1 MKVLLV
7 GSGAR
12 EHALAWKLRQ
22 SQLVKTLL
30 IWPGSPTMD
39 ALGDRLAMDLDS
51 GLVDVARFAK
61 NQGVDF
67 VVVGPEQP
75 LADGFADAC
84 ADLKL
89 PCFGPVR
96 AAAQLESS
104 KAFAKDVMQAA
115 GIPTAAFAVAQGE
128 ASCRKTAESFLASSG
143 GAVIKASGLASG
155 KGVFVCA
162 AQSDI
167 DEAIERLYR
176 SGMAKAA
183 ETVVIEEVL
192 KGKECSFFVF
202 LGHGQPTSLGFAVD
216 HKRLKDGDEG
226 PNTGGMGCYT
236 PVPWLPQDAGETV
249 MKLVVHPLLA
259 ELKKRNMSYTG
270 CLYVGI
276 MWSSAG
282 PSVVEFNVRLGDPE
296 AEVLAVQDK
305 RDWAELIAAKVG
317 LKPDADNFEAA
328 AAHNLGASV
337 CVVLASPCYP
347 YGEGAT
353 RRFEVDRDV
362 FKNTGSAPQVFAAAI
377 REEQGRLLTGKGR
390 LLTVVGHGHNFAAAR
405 QHAYAYIET
414 LAAPWPGVQFRRDI
428 GAVLLDDKA

>member
-22 SQLVKTLL
+22 SKLVDDLL

-39 ALGDRLAMDLDS
+39 PLGTRLAMGLDA
-51 GLVDVARFAK
+51 GMADVARLAR

-89 PCFGPVR
+89 PCFGPVA

-104 KAFAKDVMQAA
+104 KAFAKDVMKAA
-115 GIPTAAFAVAQGE
+115 GIPTAGFAVVQGE
-128 ASCRKTAESFLASSG
+128 AACRKTAEQYLANSG

-155 KGVFVCA
+155 KGVFVCKT
-162 AQSDI
+162 QGDI
-167 DEAIERLYR
+167 DEGIERLYR

-192 KGKECSFFVF
+192 VGRECSFFVF
-202 LGHGQPTSLGFAVD
+202 LGAGEPTPLGFAVD

-236 PVPWLPQDAGETV
+236 PVPWLPSDAGDTV
-249 MKLVVHPLLA
+249 MKKVVHPLLA
-259 ELKKRNMSYTG
+259 ELKKRGMSYTG
-270 CLYVGI
+270 CLYVGL
-276 MWSSAG
+276 MWSEKG

-296 AEVLAVQDK
+296 AEVLALHDK
-305 RDWAELIAAKVG
+305 RDWAQLIAAKVG
-317 LKPDADNFEAA
+317 LIEENREFVAA
-328 AAHNLGASV
+328 AAQNAGASV

-347 YGEGAT
+347 YGEGAPQ
-353 RRFEVDRDV
+353 RFEVPRDV
-362 FKNTGSAPQVFAAAI
+362 FENGTADVQVFAAAV
-377 REEQGRLLTGKGR
+377 REEQGKLMTGRGR
-390 LLTVVGHGHNFAAAR
+390 LLTVCSHGKDFTEAR
-405 QHAYAYIET
+405 RHAYAHIKKI
-414 LAAPWPGVQFRRDI
+414 AAHWHGVQYRHDI
-428 GAVLLDDKA
+428 GSVLVEG

>member
-22 SQLVKTLL
+22 SKLVDDLL
-30 IWPGSPTMD
+30 IWPGSATMD
-39 ALGDRLAMDLDS
+39 ALGARLPMGLDA
-51 GLVDVARFAK
+51 GMADVARLAR
-61 NQGVDF
+61 NMDVDF

-84 ADLKL
+84 VDLKL
-89 PCFGPVR
+89 PCFGPVA

-115 GIPTAAFAVAQGE
+115 GIPTAAFAVVQGE
-128 ASCRKTAESFLASSG
+128 AACRQKAEEYLARSG

-155 KGVFVCA
+155 KGVFVC
-162 AQSDI
+162 QSQADI
-167 DEAIERLYR
+167 EEGLKRLYH

-192 KGKECSFFVF
+192 VGRECSFFVF
-202 LGHGQPTSLGFAVD
+202 LGAGEPTALGFAVD

-236 PVPWLPQDAGETV
+236 PVPWLPADAGETV
-249 MKLVVHPLLA
+249 MQKVVRPLLT
-259 ELKKRNMSYTG
+259 ELNKRGLHYTG
-270 CLYVGI
+270 CLYVGL
-276 MWSSAG
+276 MWGDQG

-296 AEVLAVQDK
+296 AEVLALHDQ
-305 RDWAELIAAKVG
+305 RDWAQLIAAKVG
-317 LKPDADNFEAA
+317 LIPDNKEFEAA
-328 AAHNLGASV
+328 AAQNSGATV

-347 YGEGAT
+347 YGEGT
-353 RRFEVDRDV
+353 PQRFEVPREIFQDSSRE
-362 FKNTGSAPQVFAAAI
+362 NQVFAAAV
-377 REEQGRLLTGKGR
+377 REEQGRLMTGRGR
-390 LLTVVGHGHNFAAAR
+390 LLTFASHGRDFVEAR
-405 QHAYAYIET
+405 RHAYAHIKKV
-414 LAAPWPGVQFRRDI
+414 AAHWHGVQYRHDI
-428 GAVLLDDKA
+428 GAGLVEG

>member
-22 SQLVKTLL
+22 SKLVDDLL
-30 IWPGSPTMD
+30 IWPGSAAMD
-39 ALGDRLAMDLDS
+39 ALGSRLPMGLDA
-51 GLVDVARFAK
+51 GMADVARLAR

-84 ADLKL
+84 AELKL
-89 PCFGPVR
+89 PCFGPVA

-115 GIPTAAFAVAQGE
+115 GIPTAAFAVVQGE
-128 ASCRKTAESFLASSG
+128 TACRQKAEQFLANSG

-155 KGVFVCA
+155 KGVFVCQKQA
-162 AQSDI
+162 DI
-167 DEAIERLYR
+167 DEGIERLYR

-192 KGKECSFFVF
+192 VGRECSFFVF
-202 LGHGQPTSLGFAVD
+202 LGEGQPTSLGFAVD
-216 HKRLKDGDEG
+216 HKRLKDGDQG

-236 PVPWLPQDAGETV
+236 PVPWLPADAGDTV
-249 MKLVVHPLLA
+249 MKKVVQPLLV
-259 ELKKRNMSYTG
+259 ELKKRGMTYNG
-270 CLYVGI
+270 CLYVGL
-276 MWSSAG
+276 MWSDQG

-296 AEVLAVQDK
+296 AEVLAVHDQ
-305 RDWAELIAAKVG
+305 RDWAQLIAAKVG
-317 LKPDADNFEAA
+317 LLDDNREFESAA
-328 AAHNLGASV
+328 AQNAGASV

-347 YGEGAT
+347 YGEGVPQK
-353 RRFEVDRDV
+353 FEVPREVFENKGDV
-362 FKNTGSAPQVFAAAI
+362 AQVFAAAV
-377 REEQGRLLTGKGR
+377 REEQGRLLTGRGR
-390 LLTVVGHGHNFAAAR
+390 ILTVVSHGKDFVEAR
-405 QHAYAYIET
+405 RHAYATIKKI
-414 LAAPWPGVQFRRDI
+414 AAHWSGVQYRHDI
-428 GAVLLDDKA
+428 GSVLVEG